1 MVFANERLREQ
12 NSGGKTATVL
22 MSRFAFRPADV
33 AASLRQHILGQ
44 DAVIDQLEAQL
55 NIISAGLFD
64 TRRPLLS
71 ALFIGATGTG
81 KTEMVR
87 QLANAIHGR
96 PDAFCRIDMNTLSQA
111 HYSAAITGAP
121 PGYVGSKENLS
132 LFDDEAINGT
142 STRPGIVLFDEIEKA
157 DRAVIRALMNVL
169 DNGTLKL
176 ASGQKSLSFH
186 NTLVFMTSNA
196 GSVWAERLYWLD
208 SIPGMSRASLYQRA
222 LRKHFDTEFIN
233 RIGLAGYFSAL
244 PAHEM
249 PELVLQLQEA
259 LNQRLLRHRL
269 SIEMDDDAR
278 RFIVLRSDIER
289 FGARALERTFRDL
302 VITEIARFLNAPDHL
317 NPTGKYSLKI
327 SANHQAL
334 TFRPVHSAP
343 EAENSDTTLT
353 SLTAT
358 QGENH
363 D

>member
-12 NSGGKTATVL
+12 SSGTRTTAL
-22 MSRFAFRPADV
+22 PLSRFAFSPADV
-33 AASLRQHILGQ
+33 AESLRQHILGQ
-44 DAVIDQLEAQL
+44 DTVIDQLEAQL
-55 NIISAGLFD
+55 NIISAGLYD

-87 QLANAIHGR
+87 QVANAIHGR

-142 STRPGIVLFDEIEKA
+142 SSRPGIVLFDEIEKA

-196 GSVWAERLYWLD
+196 GSLWAERLHWLD

-222 LRKHFDTEFIN
+222 LRRHFDTEFIN
-233 RIGLAGYFSAL
+233 RIGLTGYFSAL
-244 PAHEM
+244 PVHEM
-249 PELVLQLQEA
+249 PELVLQLQDA
-259 LNQRLLRHRL
+259 LNQRLQRHRL
-269 SIEMDDDAR
+269 TIELDDDAC

-289 FGARALERTFRDL
+289 FGARALERTFRDR
-302 VITEIARFLNAPDHL
+302 VITEVARFLNSPEHL
-317 NPTGKYSLKI
+317 NPAGKYCLQI

-334 TFRPVHSAP
+334 TFRPVPFAQG
-343 EAENSDTTLT
+343 AEDSDMTFT

-358 QGENH
+358 TGENH